1 MNNLEGSRTPT
12 YEAGQLS
19 AVAVGEL
26 GLPLAQQSERFDW
39 TRPPVAVH
47 SQAAVPG
54 GTSARS
60 DVTFTMTV

>member
-1 MNNLEGSRTPT
+1 MKSPT

-19 AVAVGEL
+19 AVAVGEP
-26 GLPLAQQSERFDW
+26 GLPLARRNEHSDW
-39 TRPPVAVH
+39 TTPPVAVH

-60 DVTFTMTV
+60 GVTFTMTV